1 NSPQWRG
8 CPWPSGPT
16 LNFAPSSSS
25 ATIPIRRRPPWP
37 SPLASGSQTPLR
49 ADSRPSVSAWPS
61 LFPACSLA
69 MPANGSLAP
78 AARTAPPCPPLPQPP
93 MSRPMLRPLL
103 SRSSPSSSGPTS
115 LYGTSSSTT
124 SFRTT
129 RCTSCAGLRSCSP
142 RSSSSGSSPGSRRS
156 APTGWLS
163 QRSQSARLPHP
174 SRCCSMMEWSMR
186 RTYSRRRRKLEG
198 ASTRNYAGFGK
209 RTYSSCFAVTKA
221 GRIAVQSGR
230 DISMS

>member
-78 AARTAPPCPPLPQPP
+78 AARVPSRSKTAPPCPPLPQPP

-129 RCTSCAGLRSCSP
+129 VRCSRTSPLQRCTSCAGLRSCSP
-142 RSSSSGSSPGSRRS
+142 RSSSR
-156 APTGWLS
+156 
-163 QRSQSARLPHP
+163 RSQSARLPHP

-209 RTYSSCFAVTKA
+209 RVVSPISPTLCLSFPQ
-221 GRIAVQSGR
+221 RILVR
-230 DISMS
+230 V